1 MRGVKEQR
9 LIDVLEPEA
18 LAQGFELVDV
28 EFCGAAGN
36 RILRVLLDKEGGI
49 GIEDIAAANAW
60 VDALI
65 EENAPFNSAFT
76 LEVSSPGIDRPLR
89 TPEHFAR
96 FTGEEARI
104 TTEHI
109 EGRANWAG
117 TLAGVASSEESGGD
131 ELAVLIV
138 IEGETHSLPFAKI
151 KKAHLKAH
159 IDFNRTQGL

>member
-1 MRGVKEQR
+1 M
-9 LIDVLEPEA
+9 LEPQA

-28 EFCGAAGN
+28 ELGGAAGS

-60 VDALI
+60 VDALV
-65 EENAPFNSAFT
+65 EENEPFSGAYT

-96 FTGEEARI
+96 FAGEEARI
-104 TTEHI
+104 TTESI
-109 EGRANWAG
+109 EGRSNWAG
-117 TLAGVASSEESGGD
+117 TLAGVAQAGDAGDEGGSE

-159 IDFNRTQGL
+159 IDFNRTQDQ